1 MNFFLRKTCVLLTCN
16 MLGSS
21 YSSNNDK
28 VLMMLAFNN
37 KIFLVD
43 RVLYTGQCLHTDKNS
58 WMLGKMCTHLFIK
71 IDGEFLFLLAR
82 RGESRARHTSFLFSR
97 EGTYFV
103 WILLLFSF
111 FIVWNMNLRHIMRR
125 LNGHELNISLY
136 EFT

>member
-1 MNFFLRKTCVLLTCN
+1 MNLFLRKTCVLLTCN

-58 WMLGKMCTHLFIK
+58 WMLGKMCTHLFIM

-82 RGESRARHTSFLFSR
+82 RGESRARHTSFLFSC

-103 WILLLFSF
+103 WILLLFF
-111 FIVWNMNLRHIMRR
+111 FFYCMKYESASH
-125 LNGHELNISLY
+125 HEKL
-136 EFT
+136 EWARA